1 MWFQTSSRKQPY
13 VCGRIFKIRLCKLL
27 LNISQDLDK
36 ARQLGEK
43 TSAIKRPLTLME
55 QLRGNA
61 KAIDQQE
68 LEIAKL
74 QDEVNT
80 LESTPAI
87 TKEAIEALT
96 MVRKSM
102 EAAKEEFKNFKWKL

>member
-27 LNISQDLDK
+27 LNISQDLD
-36 ARQLGEK
+36 
-43 TSAIKRPLTLME
+43 
-55 QLRGNA
+55 
-61 KAIDQQE
+61 AIDQQE

-87 TKEAIEALT
+87 TEEAMEALT